1 MRCACV
7 ARCVVGVCVMC
18 MWVCVRDVGG
28 CIALMVKRK
37 PEREGE
43 GGKGSSIG
51 VILIN
56 VLVMLTKSEC
66 A

>member
-1 MRCACV
+1 M
-7 ARCVVGVCVMC
+7 
-18 MWVCVRDVGG
+18 GG
-28 CIALMVKRK
+28 CISLMVKRK
-37 PEREGE
+37 PERERG
-43 GGKGSSIG
+43 GGKDSSIG